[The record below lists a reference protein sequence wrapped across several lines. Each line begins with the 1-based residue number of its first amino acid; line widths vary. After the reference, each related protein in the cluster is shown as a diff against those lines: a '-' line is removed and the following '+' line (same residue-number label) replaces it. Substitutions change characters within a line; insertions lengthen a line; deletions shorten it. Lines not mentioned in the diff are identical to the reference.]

1 MASHSKRNTKR
12 ATKRSGLTLLVF
24 GATLQL
30 QVPQPTKVQTMVR
43 ERRLRT
49 VNPNPKS
56 ETAERKVQNPSGK
69 SGEQKEEASNPK
81 ASTGESMVTANR

>member
-1 MASHSKRNTKR
+1 MASHSKRSTKR

-49 VNPNPKS
+49 VNPKS

-69 SGEQKEEASNPK
+69 V
-81 ASTGESMVTANR
+81 ESRKRKLQIQRLRQGRAW

>member
-1 MASHSKRNTKR
+1 MASHSKRSTKR

-69 SGEQKEEASNPK
+69 V
-81 ASTGESMVTANR
+81 ESRKRKLQIQRLRQGRAW